1 MKMLV
6 CIIGTFTVISMTE
19 SAQAV
24 NLTGRYRCIQN
35 CAVGSIG
42 ESGYVKQSEWSLN
55 VWSQTGA
62 SSRAWV
68 DWFSPY
74 RMWLENWN
82 EGAVYSVDGMIIRF
96 DRGTIWQRDLRQP
109 VTLRRRA
116 GACRSQRVEGRR
128 SSSDCIKRIIEN
140 AFPTNTCEATAF
152 GLRRGPIHDPWAVG
166 AARSLNGCAATS
178 FIPESAL

>member
-82 EGAVYSVDGMIIRF
+82 EGAVYSPDGMIIRF

-109 VTLRRRA
+109 VTLRRR
-116 GACRSQRVEGRR
+116 
-128 SSSDCIKRIIEN
+128 
-140 AFPTNTCEATAF
+140 
-152 GLRRGPIHDPWAVG
+152 
-166 AARSLNGCAATS
+166 
-178 FIPESAL
+178 